1 MKIITLHLINS
12 QFLPFLSL
20 SLSLSLFLL
29 PLSCLSCQPQVRS
42 NLSRFGK
49 SNVELGRPYARRAT
63 SVISR
68 AGSVSRANSAAAA
81 AAAGKA
87 YG

>member
-12 QFLPFLSL
+12 QFLPF
-20 SLSLSLFLL
+20 LSLFLL

-87 YG
+87 YE